1 MTAALLRRLLQAAA
15 VVLALSVV
23 VFLIFFATPG
33 ADPAARLAGRG
44 ASPETLA
51 AVRHGFALDRPL
63 FVQYGLMMRHLFVD
77 RDLASFVNRGQLVI
91 PTLLAAAPVTLALV
105 GGAAVLWIAGALAI
119 ALPSA
124 ARPGGVADRVLGGLG
139 LLALS
144 VPVFWLGE
152 VTTLVA
158 QGPLHR
164 TLFAWVP
171 PAGLPPHGLPAWIAT
186 LALPCATLAASYAGL
201 YGRVLRTSLIEA
213 WGADHV
219 RTARAKGIPE
229 RQVVLRHV
237 LRCSLATAVA
247 LFGLDFGALVGGG
260 TVLTEVVFDLHGVG
274 RLTYDAM
281 TQFDLPMILATVTY
295 ASVFVVA
302 ASAAV
307 DIAYLVL
314 DPRLRKAR

>member
-1 MTAALLRRLLQAAA
+1 MTGAVLGRVLQAVA
-15 VVLALSVV
+15 VTFALSVL

-44 ASPETLA
+44 ASAETLA
-51 AVRHGFALDRPL
+51 AVRHSFALDRPL
-63 FVQYGLMMRHLFVD
+63 VIQYGLMMRRLFID
-77 RDLASFVNRGQLVI
+77 RDLASFVNRGQKVI

-105 GGAAVLWIAGALAI
+105 AGSALLWVAGALAI

-124 ARPGGVADRVLGGLG
+124 AHPGGIADRVLGGLG

-152 VTTLVA
+152 VMMLVA
-158 QGPLHR
+158 QGRLHR
-164 TLFAWVP
+164 SLFAWVP
-171 PAGLPPHGLPAWIAT
+171 PAGSPPQGWAGWVAT

-201 YGRVLRTSLIEA
+201 YGRVLRASLVQS

-219 RTARAKGIPE
+219 RTARAKGVSE
-229 RQVVLRHV
+229 RRVVVRHV

-260 TVLTEVVFDLHGVG
+260 TVLIELVFDLHGVG

-281 TQFDLPMILATVTY
+281 TQFDLPMILATVMY
-295 ASVFVVA
+295 ASVFVVM

-307 DIAYLVL
+307 DVAYLAL
-314 DPRLRKAR
+314 DPRLREPR